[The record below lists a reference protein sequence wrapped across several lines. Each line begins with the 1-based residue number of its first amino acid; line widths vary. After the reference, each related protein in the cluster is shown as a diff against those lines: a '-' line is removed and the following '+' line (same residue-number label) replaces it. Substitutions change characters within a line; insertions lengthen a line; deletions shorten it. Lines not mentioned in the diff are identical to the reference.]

1 MKKLLSII
9 FSVLVSVSIFAQDLC
24 TVSGTVYDSKTQQP
38 LPGAMAVVIQ
48 GESQPK
54 GTTTDLDGIFSF
66 HVKPGKYTFRV
77 SFLGYSTYEKEVNIT
92 ADLKVGKVTLKP
104 EDKQLKEVKA
114 VGVMKRQEQRGDTT
128 IFNAEAFK
136 VNPDATTE
144 DLIKKMPGMQV
155 SGNSVSSGGESVKK
169 VLVDGKEYFGD
180 DPMAALR
187 NISADMVSQIEVY
200 DRQSDQSE
208 FTGFSDGNEERTIN
222 ILTKMGITSG
232 HFGRVYAGYGT
243 DNRYELGGNMNFFRG
258 DHRFSVIGMLNNIN
272 QQNFSFS
279 DFSDAMSNMGGM
291 GMGMFS
297 AGNGGKNRTGSIGL
311 NYSID
316 KTDKI
321 KVEFSYMYKNNK
333 NVNNSSSISEYPLE
347 NDEDSL
353 RVYENEKDYLSKTNE
368 HTTTLRLTWT
378 IDKRNS
384 IIFTP
389 RISWND
395 TRSNSATEGVDT
407 YDDKLFSRTY
417 NDSESKQGNVSGQ
430 GNLMWRH
437 KFLADHRTLSINLS
451 GNVRNSDSDQTSNND
466 NDYKYT
472 PRLSIVSSQ
481 VGETD
486 NKSLGL
492 NASAIYTEPLGEN
505 FALQFNYSP
514 QYTKNE
520 GDKRQ
525 NADTIS
531 VAGVA
536 DTKPMA
542 FSPLLSN
549 KKTTEY
555 IQQKGGIG
563 LNFFKGKE
571 INASASIDI
580 QQATLSGEQVYP
592 HESSTE
598 KTFTSVLPSFNIRW
612 RKDRSF
618 NLNARYRARTSAPSI
633 NQLQNVVDVSNARN
647 YSGGNENLKQSY
659 THNLMLFMMRN
670 NPETSRGVFFRTN
683 FSTTSDYIATS
694 SVIATKDTVI
704 DLGIVLPATVQYDKP
719 ININGYWNFS
729 SNFTFSTPVQWLG
742 SNVNFNVGANLRST
756 PSLYNGKKVKSDNFN
771 LSGGVTIGSS
781 FSENVDFTV
790 SYNGSENIIKSN
802 KQSANAQKD
811 YNYYS
816 HTISADLNC
825 LFFTRFVL
833 ANNLSHQYTNGMD
846 RGSTSGGGY
855 DQNYISWNAAVAC
868 KFFNDRRG
876 ELRLKFNDILNN
888 TSSISRSISN
898 GIVTTSETDVLRR
911 YAMLTFTYKFKPKG
925 ERKQNGTG
933 FPEPPAGMR
942 MGPPPGGG
950 PGPGGPGGG
959 RPPMF

>member
-1 MKKLLSII
+1 MKKLFSII
-9 FSVLVSVSIFAQDLC
+9 LSVLVSSSLYAQLC
-24 TVSGTVYDSKTQQP
+24 TVSGTVIDTKAQQP
-38 LPGAMAVVIQ
+38 LPGAMAVVLQ
-48 GESQPK
+48 DDSQPK
-54 GTTTDLDGIFSF
+54 GTTTDMDGAFSF

-77 SFLGYSTYEKEVNIT
+77 TYLGYTTYEKVVDIT
-92 ADLKVGKVTLKP
+92 GDWKAGVIRLKP

-155 SGNSVSSGGESVKK
+155 SGNSVTSGGETVKK
-169 VLVDGKEYFGD
+169 VLVDGKEYFGS

-200 DRQSDQSE
+200 DRQSDQSQ

-222 ILTKMGITSG
+222 ILTKMGITKG
-232 HFGRVYAGYGT
+232 RFGRVYAGYGT
-243 DNRYELGGNMNFFRG
+243 DNRYEMGGNMNFFRG
-258 DHRFSVIGMLNNIN
+258 DQRFSVIGMLNNIN

-291 GMGMFS
+291 GMGGGMFS
-297 AGNGGKNRTGSIGL
+297 RGNGGKNRTGSIGV
-311 NYSID
+311 NYSVE
-316 KTDKI
+316 KTDTIKI
-321 KVEFSYMYKNNK
+321 EFSYMYKNNK
-333 NVNNSSSISEYPLE
+333 NVNNSNSLNEYPLE
-347 NDEDSL
+347 NEDDSL
-353 RVYENEKDYLSKTNE
+353 RIYNSESDYLSKTNE

-389 RISWND
+389 RISWNN
-395 TRSNSATEGVDT
+395 TRSNSLSEGIDS
-407 YDDKLFSRTY
+407 YDGNLFSHTCY
-417 NDSESKQGNVSGQ
+417 DSESKQGNVSGQ
-430 GNLMWRH
+430 GYLMWRH
-437 KFLADHRTLSINLS
+437 KFLTDHRTLSINLS
-451 GNVRNSDSDQTSNND
+451 GNVRNADSDQTSNNN
-466 NDYKYT
+466 NDYKYM
-472 PRLSIVSSQ
+472 PNLSIVSKQ
-481 VGETD
+481 VGDSD

-492 NASAIYTEPLGEN
+492 NASVMYTEPLGEYM
-505 FALQFNYSP
+505 ALQFNYSP
-514 QYTKNE
+514 SYTKNE
-520 GDKRQ
+520 GNKMQ

-531 VAGVA
+531 VAGVL
-536 DTKPMA
+536 DTKPME

-549 KKTTEY
+549 KKTSEY
-555 IQQKGGIG
+555 NQQKGGIG

-571 INASASIDI
+571 LNASIGVDI
-580 QQATLSGEQVYP
+580 QQAMLSSEQIYP
-592 HESSTE
+592 QRSNTE
-598 KTFTSVLPSFNIRW
+598 KSFTSVLPSFNIRY
-612 RKDRSF
+612 RSGRTF
-618 NLNARYRARTSAPSI
+618 NINARYRARTSAPSV
-633 NQLQNVVDVSNARN
+633 NQLQNVVDVSNARQ
-647 YSGGNENLKQSY
+647 YSGGNENLSQSY
-659 THNLMLFMMRN
+659 THNLNVFMMRN
-670 NPETSRGVFFRTN
+670 NPETSRGIFFRTN
-683 FSTTSDYIATS
+683 FSTTKDYIATS

-719 ININGYWNFS
+719 VNINGYWNFS

-742 SNVNFNVGANLRST
+742 SNVNFNVGANMSST

-771 LSGGVTIGSS
+771 LNGGVTIGSS

-790 SYNGSENIIKSN
+790 SYNGAENIVRSTKVAKN
-802 KQSANAQKD
+802 N

-825 LFFTRFVL
+825 LFFTRLVF

-846 RGSTSGGGY
+846 NGSTSGGGY
-855 DQNYISWNAAVAC
+855 DRNYISWNAAVAC
-868 KFFNDRRG
+868 KFFADRRG

-888 TSSISRSISN
+888 TSSISRSINN

-925 ERKQNGTG
+925 ERKQNGFG
-933 FPEPPAGMR
+933 FPEPPKGMR

-950 PGPGGPGGG
+950 Q
-959 RPPMF
+959 PPMF